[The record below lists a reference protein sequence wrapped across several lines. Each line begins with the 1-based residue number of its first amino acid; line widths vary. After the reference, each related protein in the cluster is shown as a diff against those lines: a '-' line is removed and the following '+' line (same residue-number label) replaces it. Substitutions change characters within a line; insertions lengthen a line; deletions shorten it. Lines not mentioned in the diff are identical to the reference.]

1 MKKHGNEEHVFEI
14 GVVIPRRVVQE
25 KDESCDC
32 AYVLVKEFEKVGFV
46 VERVIG
52 IADEFIK
59 VRFSQ
64 FLSMFKNSICFIG
77 HFHPILCFT
86 VYNFFSSFFHFGM
99 SRETSVFFFFF
110 LKKEISY
117 DFVPW
122 SISILWFSNHGC
134 LAQLVEQVR
143 KLL

>member
-1 MKKHGNEEHVFEI
+1 MKEHGNEEPVFEI

-59 VRFSQ
+59 VRFFTIPLYILKLLMFHCVSVTFIQ
-64 FLSMFKNSICFIG
+64 FYALQFTISFLLFFILACLG
-77 HFHPILCFT
+77 KPQSF
-86 VYNFFSSFFHFGM
+86 FFSF
-99 SRETSVFFFFF
+99 
-110 LKKEISY
+110 
-117 DFVPW
+117 
-122 SISILWFSNHGC
+122 
-134 LAQLVEQVR
+134 
-143 KLL
+143 

>member
-1 MKKHGNEEHVFEI
+1 MKEHGNEEPVFEI

-59 VRFSQ
+59 VRFFTIPLYILKLLMFHCVSVTFIQ
-64 FLSMFKNSICFIG
+64 FYALQ
-77 HFHPILCFT
+77 FT
-86 VYNFFSSFFHFGM
+86 ISFFLF
-99 SRETSVFFFFF
+99 
-110 LKKEISY
+110 
-117 DFVPW
+117 
-122 SISILWFSNHGC
+122 
-134 LAQLVEQVR
+134 
-143 KLL
+143 

>member
-86 VYNFFSSFFHFGM
+86 VYNFF
-99 SRETSVFFFFF
+99 FFF
-110 LKKEISY
+110 L
-117 DFVPW
+117 
-122 SISILWFSNHGC
+122 ILVC
-134 LAQLVEQVR
+134 LGES
-143 KLL
+143 